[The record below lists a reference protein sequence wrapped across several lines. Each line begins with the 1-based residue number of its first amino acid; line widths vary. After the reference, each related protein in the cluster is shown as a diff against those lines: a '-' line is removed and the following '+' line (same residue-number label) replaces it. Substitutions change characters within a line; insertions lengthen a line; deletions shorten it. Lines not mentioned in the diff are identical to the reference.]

1 MSQFEPSIL
10 AFCCN
15 YCAYAAADIAGV
27 SRMQYPPNVKIIRL
41 PCTGKVDITYILRA
55 FESGAD
61 GVMVCG
67 CLKGG
72 CHFVEGNLHAEDRI
86 KLAKEILEAIG
97 VGGDRLNMYFIS
109 SAMAPKFVETAK
121 EVTENIRKLG
131 PAFSKK
137 LQLTKKELL
146 TNKRAFLYSMIK
158 NLALKRPDKPVPVP
172 EGLEEFGTIE
182 FDPSK
187 CIGCKKCEEICPEE
201 AIESRRELDLPT
213 ILKSTTKQN
222 DDRITK
228 RQQLYKIITKI
239 ARKSPSKPISI
250 PEGLEGFYKMQ
261 YDPIKCVFCEK
272 CRDACLEN
280 TINGLKELDLPTI
293 IT

>member
-1 MSQFEPSIL
+1 
-10 AFCCN
+10 
-15 YCAYAAADIAGV
+15 
-27 SRMQYPPNVKIIRL
+27 MQYPPNVRILRL

-55 FESGAD
+55 FEGGAD

-97 VGGDRLNMYFIS
+97 VGGERLNMYFIS
-109 SAMAPKFVETAK
+109 SAMAPKFVEVAK

-131 PAFSKK
+131 PALSKK
-137 LQLTKKELL
+137 LQLTRKELI
-146 TNKRAFLYSMIK
+146 TNKRAFLYSMIN
-158 NLALKRPDKPVPVP
+158 NLALRHPEKAVPVP

-182 FDPSK
+182 FNPSK
-187 CIGCKKCEEICPEE
+187 CIGCKKCEEVCPEE
-201 AIESRRELDLPT
+201 AINSRRELDLPT
-213 ILKSTTKQN
+213 ILNTKMEQN

-228 RQQLYKIITKI
+228 RQQLYDIITKI
-239 ARKSPSKPISI
+239 ARKSPSKPISV
-250 PEGLEGFYKMQ
+250 PDGLEGFYKMQ

-272 CRDACLEN
+272 CREICLEN
-280 TINGLKELDLPTI
+280 TINGVKELDLPAI

>member
-1 MSQFEPSIL
+1 
-10 AFCCN
+10 
-15 YCAYAAADIAGV
+15 
-27 SRMQYPPNVKIIRL
+27 MQYPPNVKIIRL

-131 PAFSKK
+131 PALSKK

-158 NLALKRPDKPVPVP
+158 NLALKRPEKSIPVP

-213 ILKSTTKQN
+213 ILKTTMKQN

-228 RQQLYKIITKI
+228 RQQLYEIITKI

-250 PEGLEGFYKMQ
+250 PDGLEGFYKMQ

-280 TINGLKELDLPTI
+280 TINGLKELDLPAI

>member
-86 KLAKEILEAIG
+86 KLAKDILEAIG
-97 VGGDRLNMYFIS
+97 IGGDRLNMYFIS

-131 PAFSKK
+131 PALSKK

-158 NLALKRPDKPVPVP
+158 NLALKHPEKSIPVP

-187 CIGCKKCEEICPEE
+187 CIGCKKCEEVCPEE

-213 ILKSTTKQN
+213 ILKTTMKQN

-228 RQQLYKIITKI
+228 RQQLYEIITKI

-272 CRDACLEN
+272 CRDVCLEN
-280 TINGLKELDLPTI
+280 TINGIKELDLPAI